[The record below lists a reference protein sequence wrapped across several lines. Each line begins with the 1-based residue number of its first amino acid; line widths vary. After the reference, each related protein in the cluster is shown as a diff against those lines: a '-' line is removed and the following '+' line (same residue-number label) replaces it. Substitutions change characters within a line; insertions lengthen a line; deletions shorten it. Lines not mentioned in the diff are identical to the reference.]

1 MKANQLTNGLIDVFQ
16 LEGVVKIPQVITKP
30 EAERFRQSAMQVL
43 NQMQTEAPN
52 NYAGKAFHQKINIW
66 CQDEIMRELTFHPN
80 LTAIATRLAGTKL
93 RVWHDHILAKMPE
106 LSAPTAFHQDL
117 VKWPYDRKSMALS
130 AWVALQDTT
139 IEMGCM
145 SFLPG
150 SHKLMNM
157 RDIHTSDQEGWKKEM
172 PDLQWWP
179 RLAIPLQV
187 GDCTFHHGLTFHSA
201 GANLSEQWRVA
212 HVVIFV
218 DANAIYNGQG
228 HIVTDPLDLP
238 VGTLPPDN
246 ICPPV

>member
-201 GANLSEQWRVA
+201 GANLSEQWRIA

-218 DANAIYNGQG
+218 DANATYNGQG
-228 HIVTDPLDLP
+228 LIVEDP
-238 VGTLPPDN
+238 
-246 ICPPV
+246 

>member
-16 LEGVVKIPQVITKP
+16 SEGVVKIPQVITKP

-218 DANAIYNGQG
+218 DANATYNGQG

>member
-1 MKANQLTNGLIDVFQ
+1 MKASQLTNRLIDLFQ
-16 LEGVVKIPQVITKP
+16 SEGVIRIPQVITKS
-30 EAERFRQSAMQVL
+30 EAERFRLAAMRVL

-80 LTAIATRLAGTKL
+80 LTAMATRLAGTKL
-93 RVWHDHILAKMPE
+93 RIWHDHILAKMPE

-130 AWVALQDTT
+130 AWIALQDTT
-139 IEMGCM
+139 VEMGCM
-145 SFLPG
+145 SFLSG
-150 SHKLMNM
+150 SHKLMDV
-157 RDIHTSDQEGWKKEM
+157 RDIATSDQEGWKKEM
-172 PDLQWWP
+172 PSLQWWP

-187 GDCTFHHGLTFHSA
+187 GDCTFHHGMTFHAA
-201 GANLSEQWRVA
+201 GSNLSEQWRVA

-218 DANAIYNGQG
+218 DASATYNGKG
-228 HIVTDPLDLP
+228 HIVTDPLDLQ
-238 VGTLPPDN
+238 VGSLPPDS

>member
-16 LEGVVKIPQVITKP
+16 SEGVVKIPQVITKP
-30 EAERFRQSAMQVL
+30 EAERFRQAAMRVL

-52 NYAGKAFHQKINIW
+52 NYAGKSFHQKVNIW
-66 CQDEIMRELTFHPN
+66 CQDETMRELTFHPN
-80 LTAIATRLAGTKL
+80 LTAMATQLAGTKL

-106 LSAPTAFHQDL
+106 ISAPTAFHQDL

-130 AWVALQDTT
+130 AWIALQDTT

-150 SHKLMNM
+150 SHKLMDV

-179 RLAIPLQV
+179 RMVIPLRV
-187 GDCTFHHGLTFHSA
+187 GDCTFHHGMTFHAA

-218 DANAIYNGQG
+218 DANATYNGQG

-238 VGTLPPDN
+238 VGTLPPDD

>member
-1 MKANQLTNGLIDVFQ
+1 MKAGQLTNRLIDLFQ
-16 LEGVVKIPQVITKP
+16 SEGVIRIPQVITKS
-30 EAERFRQSAMQVL
+30 EAERFRLAAMRVL

-80 LTAIATRLAGTKL
+80 LTAMATRLAGTKL
-93 RVWHDHILAKMPE
+93 RIWHDHILAKMPE

-117 VKWPYDRKSMALS
+117 VKWPYDRKSVALS
-130 AWVALQDTT
+130 AWIALQDTT
-139 IEMGCM
+139 VEMGCM

-150 SHKLMNM
+150 SHKLMDV

-187 GDCTFHHGLTFHSA
+187 GDCTFHHGMTFHSA

-218 DANAIYNGQG
+218 DANATYNGQG

-238 VGTLPPDN
+238 VGTLPPDD

>member
-1 MKANQLTNGLIDVFQ
+1 MKAGQLTNRLIDLFQ
-16 LEGVVKIPQVITKP
+16 SEGVIRIPQVITKS
-30 EAERFRQSAMQVL
+30 EAERFRLAAMRVL

-52 NYAGKAFHQKINIW
+52 NYVGKAFHQKINIW

-80 LTAIATRLAGTKL
+80 LTAMATRLAGTKL
-93 RVWHDHILAKMPE
+93 RIWHDHILAKMPE

-130 AWVALQDTT
+130 AWIALQDTT
-139 IEMGCM
+139 VEMGCM

-150 SHKLMNM
+150 SHKLMDV

-187 GDCTFHHGLTFHSA
+187 GDCTFHHGMTFHSA

-218 DANAIYNGQG
+218 DASAAYNGKG

-238 VGTLPPDN
+238 VGTLPPDS

>member
-52 NYAGKAFHQKINIW
+52 NYEGKAFHQKINIW

-218 DANAIYNGQG
+218 DANATYNGQG

>member
-52 NYAGKAFHQKINIW
+52 KYVGKAFHQKINIW

-218 DANAIYNGQG
+218 DANATYNGQG

>member
-218 DANAIYNGQG
+218 DAYATYNGQG

>member
-187 GDCTFHHGLTFHSA
+187 GDCTFHHGRTYHSA

-218 DANAIYNGQG
+218 DANATYNGQG

>member
-218 DANAIYNGQG
+218 DANATYNGQG

>member
-218 DANAIYNGQG
+218 DANATYNDQG